1 MARKSDRQ
9 IIEELLEQ
17 FEPEIRAAF
26 LAAIEDIVDNIDL
39 SALIAALR
47 KSDINA
53 ALRALHIEPAAFRQ
67 LERVITAAFE
77 AGGSSM
83 RLTMPVI
90 RDTAGIR
97 IGVRFDP
104 GDPAAADR
112 IRRHGANLVTRIVED
127 QRTSLRKAISE
138 GLDKGANPRDVAVEI
153 AGPFDAR
160 AGRRQG
166 GIIGLTDS
174 QREYVANAQRE
185 LLSGN
190 PSEMRKYLNREAR
203 LRSFDDDVLAAIT
216 SGKPLDPSK
225 VQQIVGRYNDSL
237 LKARADLISRT
248 ETMQAV
254 NLGRHESSQQT
265 MREAGITEDQVTRTW
280 RSTKDKRTRDSHR
293 VMDGQQVTGFD
304 QPFRSPSGAGLRYP
318 GDPEAPLSETI
329 QCRCVV
335 TVSIKKPD
343 RQG

>member
-1 MARKSDRQ
+1 MARRSDRK

-26 LAAIEDIVDNIDL
+26 LAAIEDIVDNIEL
-39 SALIAALR
+39 GPLIAALR
-47 KSDINA
+47 ANDINA
-53 ALRALHIEPAAFRQ
+53 ALRALHIDAAAFWQ

-90 RDTAGIR
+90 RDTSGIR

-104 GDPAAADR
+104 SDPAAADR

-138 GLDKGANPRDVAVEI
+138 GLDKGINPRTVGIEI
-153 AGPFDAR
+153 AGTVDAR
-160 AGRRQG
+160 TGRRTG
-166 GIIGLTDS
+166 GIVGLTNS
-174 QREYVANAQRE
+174 QREFVANARE
-185 LLSGN
+185 ELSGTSTSQLEN
-190 PSEMRKYLNREAR
+190 YLTRQARDRRFDATVRK
-203 LRSFDDDVLAAIT
+203 AIET
-216 SGKPLDPSK
+216 GKPIDPAT
-225 VQQIVGRYNDSL
+225 VQKIVGRYHDSL
-237 LKARADLISRT
+237 LKMRADMITRT

-254 NLGRHESSQQT
+254 NLGRFESSRQT
-265 MREAGITEDQVTRTW
+265 MRDAGITEDQVTRTW
-280 RSTKDKRTRDSHR
+280 RSTKDKRTRDTHR
-293 VMDGQQVTGFD
+293 AMDGQQVTGFD

-318 GDPEAPLSETI
+318 GDPEAPLSEVI

-343 RQG
+343 RQE